1 MPLASLLATSLLGAV
16 TNTMEYGDT
25 DEEDMRDL
33 DTVDDSTDKRD
44 NIDCGVTPAK
54 TRPRKMPKMH
64 RQNFFFVCIR
74 IWASQRCDTLFILEL
89 SVQRAARRDMEK
101 WRKICVNADNLKTDY
116 IYDLGY
122 T

>member
-44 NIDCGVTPAK
+44 SIDGITVAK
-54 TRPRKMPKMH
+54 VRPKTIPKK
-64 RQNFFFVCIR
+64 QGWIADCIR
-74 IWASQRCDTLFILEL
+74 I
-89 SVQRAARRDMEK
+89 
-101 WRKICVNADNLKTDY
+101 
-116 IYDLGY
+116 
-122 T
+122 